1 MKNEMKVLIE
11 VCGIFSRNPTVSN
24 CGAVEQA
31 LLNVAALNK
40 CHKADGSPAAS
51 HSQAVHP
58 HIAAFGPSDS
68 DMEAVYGPYWREFGM
83 TVPTVP

>member
-11 VCGIFSRNPTVSN
+11 VCGIFSRNPTVEN

-40 CHKADGSPAAS
+40 CHTADGERAPS

-58 HIAAFGPSDS
+58 HIAAFGGPSDS

-83 TVPTVP
+83 TAN